1 MKAYCIP
8 VYKPSSNLVS
18 FQSITRDLEAHESS
32 TDGYE
37 EIGQHAHAKK
47 EPAQQTQKTRPSALQ
62 LVEPKNGPS
71 RTLWS
76 EIPEVI
82 HSGILRKHLNLTLW
96 QFQLLNIYVLQLR

>member
-1 MKAYCIP
+1 MSKETLSDPFSTKY
-8 VYKPSSNLVS
+8 PSPFL
-18 FQSITRDLEAHESS
+18 QSITRDLERQDSS

-37 EIGQHAHAKK
+37 EIGLHSNNK
-47 EPAQQTQKTRPSALQ
+47 AQPVAPVKSRPTALQ

-82 HSGILRKHLNLTLW
+82 HSCILRESHRERERE
-96 QFQLLNIYVLQLR
+96 IGES

>member
-1 MKAYCIP
+1 MPDINP
-8 VYKPSSNLVS
+8 II

-37 EIGQHAHAKK
+37 EIGQHAKTKPEPLAK
-47 EPAQQTQKTRPSALQ
+47 PRPSALQ

-82 HSGILRKHLNLTLW
+82 QSHILREYLGKMGYT
-96 QFQLLNIYVLQLR
+96 